1 MFNYGIGSL
10 LTMMWD
16 YSIAGIVGFGLACVT
31 LLVLSHTRATWTWGI
46 LVPVVA
52 VTWLPSVNSPGV
64 FLFGALVA
72 TVVTLLGMVI
82 MTLNGKATHGDRGLR
97 AACKN
102 KRFRIAASLYVGYCT
117 LCAFVDGPPVSFVA
131 ALSVLAAMWWN
142 EGLKTF
148 LYALVSQ
155 GD

>member
-1 MFNYGIGSL
+1 LFNYGIGSL
-10 LTMMWD
+10 LTTLWA
-16 YSIAGIVGFGLACVT
+16 YSLAGTIGFGFACVT
-31 LLVLSHTRATWTWGI
+31 LLVMSQTRASWTWGVVI
-46 LVPVVA
+46 PVITI
-52 VTWLPSVNSPGV
+52 TWLPSVHSPGE

-82 MTLNGKATHGDRGLR
+82 MMLKGHTSQEDRGLR

-131 ALSVLAAMWWN
+131 AFSILVAMWWN
-142 EGLKTF
+142 EGLKVF
-148 LYALVSQ
+148 LQALVSQ
-155 GD
+155 GE